1 LSGGPW
7 VVVRCDGQ
15 LVEFCDRADQ
25 WTPFLEDAQRIDH
38 EQVAQHFAA
47 ELEDEGHGKPE
58 AVTLEQ
64 ARKLVAGGVPRG

>member
-1 LSGGPW
+1 VSGPW
-7 VVVRCDGQ
+7 LIVRQNGA
-15 LVEFCDRADQ
+15 LLEFFDASDQ
-25 WTPFLEDAQRIDH
+25 WVLFLAEANVLASER
-38 EQVAQHFAA
+38 VAKHMAA